1 MRGYTLFNR
10 ALRVSIPVVSEN
22 LESCAIRFDYLRFG
36 RSWRHFPQVCAFT
49 VQRPQVVIVTG
60 VTDVN
65 EPGLWEKHADWWQDE
80 FTDGVDAEYEE
91 QIIPLAL
98 DLLAGRDRILDVGT
112 GEGQIARKLMAAD
125 ADQVVGIDPTSSQ
138 IIEAIRRGGG
148 PAYLR
153 SDADALPFADDSF
166 DGALACLV
174 YEHIEAMETALTESA
189 RVLRPG
195 GRFVLMLN
203 HPLLQTPGSGW
214 IDDQWLDPPERYW
227 RIGPYLQEASTVEEV
242 QKDVYIPFVHR
253 PLSRYLNAM
262 VDAGFGFKRMIE
274 PSPPE
279 GFLERAA
286 TYREA
291 AAIPRLLVL
300 VADKL

>member
-1 MRGYTLFNR
+1 
-10 ALRVSIPVVSEN
+10 VSDVS
-22 LESCAIRFDYLRFG
+22 
-36 RSWRHFPQVCAFT
+36 
-49 VQRPQVVIVTG
+49 
-60 VTDVN
+60 
-65 EPGLWEKHADWWQDE
+65 EPGLWEKHADWWQEE

-98 DLLAGRDRILDVGT
+98 DLLSGRDRILDVGT

-125 ADQVVGIDPTSSQ
+125 ADHVIGVDPTANQ
-138 IIEAIRRGGG
+138 IV
-148 PAYLR
+148 R
-153 SDADALPFADDSF
+153 SDADALPFADASF

-174 YEHIEAMETALTESA
+174 YEHIEAMATALMESA

-262 VDAGFGFKRMIE
+262 VDAGFRFKRMIE
-274 PSPPE
+274 PAPPE
-279 GFLERAA
+279 GFLERSA